1 MQSSFAIVSSKN
13 NRFFIRTLGGKVKK
27 NGRIIAVLAKGR
39 KIKWQEIE
47 K

>member
-27 NGRIIAVLAKGR
+27 NGRIIAVFGFLR
-39 KIKWQEIE
+39 KK